1 MIYFRVLRDHVRIF
15 NKLYYLWDGLRYNGT
30 IMPDSKKRRKAAS
43 EPLKKK
49 AMPDITPPREE
60 PGTSDEIV
68 MSGRVYYAE
77 NKSTWDRD
85 ENRQYIASPEDRVD
99 LQHGVVTWID
109 AATSDK
115 NVNDELDRRLDAILR
130 ERGHKK
136 KPPEYD
142 L

>member
-1 MIYFRVLRDHVRIF
+1 
-15 NKLYYLWDGLRYNGT
+15 
-30 IMPDSKKRRKAAS
+30 MPEDKDRKAPA
-43 EPLKKK
+43 KKK

-60 PGTSDEIV
+60 LGTSDEIV

-77 NKSTWDRD
+77 DKSMWATGYG
-85 ENRQYIASPEDRVD
+85 RQYLASPEDKMD

-115 NVNDELDRRLDAILR
+115 NVNEDIDRRLDAILR
-130 ERGHKK
+130 ERQHKK
-136 KPPEYD
+136 KPPEYE

>member
-1 MIYFRVLRDHVRIF
+1 MSDA
-15 NKLYYLWDGLRYNGT
+15 
-30 IMPDSKKRRKAAS
+30 KKRRGEIEGLK
-43 EPLKKK
+43 KKK

-77 NKSTWDRD
+77 NRSSWDRD

-115 NVNDELDRRLDAILR
+115 NVNEELDRRLDAILR
-130 ERGHKK
+130 ERQHLK

>member
-1 MIYFRVLRDHVRIF
+1 
-15 NKLYYLWDGLRYNGT
+15 
-30 IMPDSKKRRKAAS
+30 MPDSKKRHKAAKV
-43 EPLKKK
+43 PPKKK
-49 AMPDITPPREE
+49 AMPDVTPPREE
-60 PGTSDEIV
+60 LGTSDEVV

-77 NKSTWDRD
+77 DRLTWDRN
-85 ENRQYIASPEDRVD
+85 ENRQYIASPEDKMD

-115 NVNDELDRRLDAILR
+115 NVNEELDRRLDAILR

-136 KPPEYD
+136 EPPEYE

>member
-1 MIYFRVLRDHVRIF
+1 
-15 NKLYYLWDGLRYNGT
+15 
-30 IMPDSKKRRKAAS
+30 MPEEKGRKA
-43 EPLKKK
+43 KKK

-77 NKSTWDRD
+77 DQSNWATGYG
-85 ENRQYIASPEDRVD
+85 RQYLASPEDKTD

-115 NVNDELDRRLDAILR
+115 NVNEELDRRLDAILR
-130 ERGHKK
+130 ERQHKK
-136 KPPEYD
+136 KPPEYE

>member
-1 MIYFRVLRDHVRIF
+1 
-15 NKLYYLWDGLRYNGT
+15 
-30 IMPDSKKRRKAAS
+30 MPEDKDRNA
-43 EPLKKK
+43 KKK

-60 PGTSDEIV
+60 LGTSDEVV

-77 NKSTWDRD
+77 DRSTWTTGYG
-85 ENRQYIASPEDRVD
+85 RQYLASPEDMTD
-99 LQHGVVTWID
+99 LQHGTVTWID

-115 NVNDELDRRLDAILR
+115 NVNEELDRRLDAILR
-130 ERGHKK
+130 ERQHKR

>member
-1 MIYFRVLRDHVRIF
+1 
-15 NKLYYLWDGLRYNGT
+15 
-30 IMPDSKKRRKAAS
+30 MPDTRKRREVAGG
-43 EPLKKK
+43 PPKKK

-77 NKSTWDRD
+77 NRSTWDRD
-85 ENRQYIASPEDRVD
+85 ENRQYIASPEDRMD

-109 AATSDK
+109 AAMSDK
-115 NVNDELDRRLDAILR
+115 NVNEELDRRLDAILR
-130 ERGHKK
+130 EREHRK
-136 KPPEYD
+136 KPPEYE

>member
-1 MIYFRVLRDHVRIF
+1 
-15 NKLYYLWDGLRYNGT
+15 
-30 IMPDSKKRRKAAS
+30 MPDKEKEKRRGKAVEPQKKR
-43 EPLKKK
+43 
-49 AMPDITPPREE
+49 AMPDITPPRDE

-77 NKSTWDRD
+77 NRSAWDQD
-85 ENRQYIASPEDRVD
+85 ENRQYIASPEDRLD

-115 NVNDELDRRLDAILR
+115 NVNEELDRRLDAILKEHR
-130 ERGHKK
+130 K